1 VRRAYQASVPAAC
14 GNCDAVGKREG
25 FRARFLGTVN
35 PKIRVTSA
43 LSVVAF
49 VLAPY
54 AAFAQSKPVAAPSVL
69 VVGGTPAGVAAALA
83 AARAGDAVEL
93 VSDKDDLGGVLTD
106 AMMDQWDL
114 NLAPDGAELEGGIF
128 GEMYARLG
136 DVFTPAKAARTL
148 AEMVDDEPG
157 IDVRYDE
164 IPVTVATSGD
174 ARRRSVDGVTFR
186 DVRSGELSTIAAPMV
201 IDATDDGDVAA
212 LGGARYDVGRQ
223 DTGIDERMQAVTEM
237 FTLEGV
243 DWPLVAAD
251 YDAAR
256 YGAGGVLGRR
266 AWGYSLV
273 TRAFRPAD
281 TNVVVRDL
289 NLGLLP
295 SGAVS
300 VNAIDVCGVDGL
312 EPQALDAAKRETEL
326 EAPRLA
332 EYLRTRLPGFANAR
346 VGIFAPDVYVRETRH
361 IEGEERLTTADV
373 WDGRIPADSIGLASY
388 PIDLHPIDPSDEPAY
403 APERHVYGIPFGA
416 LVPRGF
422 TNLLLA
428 SPAISASHLA
438 SGSAR
443 IIPTTIEEGE
453 ADGIAVSLALRHR
466 WNFTGRALDATLIAD
481 ARHDLA

>member
-1 VRRAYQASVPAAC
+1 M
-14 GNCDAVGKREG
+14 
-25 FRARFLGTVN
+25 
-35 PKIRVTSA
+35 SA
-43 LSVVAF
+43 LSTVAF
-49 VLAPY
+49 LLAPY
-54 AAFAQSKPVAAPSVL
+54 AALAQSKPDTQPSVL
-69 VVGGTPAGVAAALA
+69 VVGGTPAGVAAAIT
-83 AARAGDAVEL
+83 AARAGDLVEL

-136 DVFTPAKAARTL
+136 DVFTPRRAARAL
-148 AEMVDDEPG
+148 AEMVDEEPG

-164 IPVTVATSGD
+164 IPVAVATSGD
-174 ARRRSVDGVTFR
+174 ARARSVDAVTFR
-186 DVRSGELSTIAAPMV
+186 DARGGELSTISAPMV

-223 DTGIDERMQAVTEM
+223 DSGIDERMQAVTEM

-243 DWPLVAAD
+243 DWSQFAAG
-251 YDAAR
+251 YDVAR

-266 AWGYSLV
+266 AWGYSLIA
-273 TRAFRPAD
+273 RDFHPAD
-281 TNVVVRDL
+281 PNVIVRDL

-295 SGAVS
+295 GGAVS

-312 EPQALDAAKRETEL
+312 DPQALDAAKRETEI
-326 EAPRLA
+326 EAPLLA
-332 EYLRTRLPGFANAR
+332 EYLRARLPGFANAR

-373 WDGRIPADSIGLASY
+373 WDGRVPADSIGLASY

-416 LVPRGF
+416 LVPKGF

-453 ADGIAVSLALRHR
+453 ADGIAVSLALRHG
-466 WNFTGRALDATLIAD
+466 WNFTKRALDAPLVAD